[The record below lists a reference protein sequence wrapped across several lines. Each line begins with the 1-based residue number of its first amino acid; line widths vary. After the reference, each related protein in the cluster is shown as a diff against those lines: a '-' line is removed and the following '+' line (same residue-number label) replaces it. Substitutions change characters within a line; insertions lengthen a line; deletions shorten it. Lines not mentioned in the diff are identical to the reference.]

1 MMTELEMS
9 KAKQLQEEC
18 HALINEIF
26 PRLKTGSDA
35 QKYDAAKDVW
45 IYNTLAGILVRLE
58 KLEQK
63 Q

>member
-18 HALINEIF
+18 HALTPVIMDK
-26 PRLKTGSDA
+26 LKKGTIRE
-35 QKYDAAKDVW
+35 KYQAAKDVW

>member
-1 MMTELEMS
+1 MTDQERN
-9 KAKQLQEEC
+9 KAAQLQQEC
-18 HALINEIF
+18 HVLINEIF

-35 QKYDAAKDVW
+35 QRYDAAKDVW